1 MMHFPHISMG
11 AKHPKFNISAKQ
23 DLPLHDSRI
32 GAFDYPWLLALLKK
46 KKNDVI
52 KGDTDH
58 SENLLSNL

>member
-32 GAFDYPWLLALLKK
+32 GAFEPLLFNVIIHGFLLY
-46 KKNDVI
+46 
-52 KGDTDH
+52 
-58 SENLLSNL
+58 